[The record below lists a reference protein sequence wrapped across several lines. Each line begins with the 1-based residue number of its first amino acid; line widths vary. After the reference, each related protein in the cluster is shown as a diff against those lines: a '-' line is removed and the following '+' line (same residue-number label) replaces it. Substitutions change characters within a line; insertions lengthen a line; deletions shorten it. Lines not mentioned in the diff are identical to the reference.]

1 MSQVKNALRILGD
14 MYPTLEVPDEEFYVS
29 FFKNQGKKTVNKD
42 LGSGLTDHQLKKKIN
57 SMRKGKLRTAY
68 KVTGAA
74 GLRIGETSKLKG
86 SDFTFISE
94 DQFEVSISDGKG
106 GKSRIT
112 TSVKDKTL
120 VKELKDLI
128 ESSGDDE
135 LFFAKKTLQN
145 NATKRGFECHD
156 LRRLYSRRKDDENR
170 ADGMSKKQAF
180 KDTKKN
186 MNHARNSTTRHYQSS
201 GASGR

>member
-1 MSQVKNALRILGD
+1 

-135 LFFAKKTLQN
+135 LFFAKKDSPEQ
-145 NATKRGFECHD
+145 CD
-156 LRRLYSRRKDDENR
+156 
-170 ADGMSKKQAF
+170 
-180 KDTKKN
+180 
-186 MNHARNSTTRHYQSS
+186 
-201 GASGR
+201 